1 MVNFFIHRP
10 IFAWVIA
17 ITIMLAGTLGLTSLP
32 VAQYPEIA
40 PTTVRISATYTGAT
54 AETVQ
59 NSVTSTLEDALT
71 GLDGLLYMVS
81 KSSEGKVSITLTYDE
96 SIDPIDAQND
106 VQNKISQVESQL
118 PDSVV
123 QQGVSVSRSSSSILL
138 VAALVSEDN
147 RYTQIQLGDM
157 VANQIE
163 DPVQRVQGVGSINSF
178 GSGYAMRVWLDP
190 LKLRQYDL
198 TATDVTDAIT
208 AQNTNVSVGSLGSQ
222 PTTAGQTFTATI
234 TAQSQLTSVEDFENI
249 LLKTDADGGTVFLGD
264 VARVV
269 LGQEDYGTQSR
280 FNGQNASGF
289 GVNLSTGANAVDTAA
304 AVRAKIDEIA
314 KSLPAGVEV
323 KYAYDTSPFV
333 EASIGKVEHTLFEA
347 IGLVLIVILVFLQK
361 WRATLIPIIAVPVVL
376 LGAFG
381 ILSVFGY
388 SINTLTMFAMV
399 LAIGLLVDDAI
410 VVVENVERVMEEDD
424 LTPLQ
429 ATIRSMGQIVGALIG
444 IALVLSAVFLPMAF
458 FGGSTGVIYR
468 QFSVTIISAM
478 VLSAVVAII
487 ITPAL
492 CATMLKH
499 SDGKQPPAPARWF
512 NRNFDRLNDFYIGTV
527 TKLLKAPII
536 ALVILAAS
544 VGGVVVLYKNL
555 PSSFLPTE
563 DQGAVMVM
571 ITLQE
576 GATQAQTKDVM
587 TKVEDYLLNDEKDYV
602 TSTFGVLGFSFT
614 GTGQNNAL
622 LFAKLK
628 DFDDRTDAQAAASA
642 VVGRAMAKFGSSRKG
657 QIYFL
662 LPPAIQGL
670 GNSTGFSMYLVD
682 QGNQG
687 IEKLRAAANKLVA
700 TANQDKMLSAV
711 RVNNNEEEAA
721 LKINVDQQKA
731 ESFGLTISEVN
742 SMLSTIFASSNVND
756 YNQDGNLNPVIV
768 QGDAPYRMQPEDI
781 GKWYARNTD
790 GDMVPFSAFM
800 TTGWQ
805 SVSPSLSRIGGT
817 QAIEVQGSAGDGYS
831 SGDAM
836 NEMEKLVAD
845 MDGGYSASWTGMS
858 YQERQSGNQAPMLYA
873 ISVLVVFLF
882 LAALY
887 ESWSIPISV
896 MLVVPIGVLG
906 ALAAA
911 KLFGQSNDV
920 YFKVG
925 LLTTVGL
932 AAKNA
937 ILIVEF
943 AKDLEAEG
951 KKLYE
956 ATIEAA
962 RMRLRPILMTS
973 IAFMLGVL
981 PLARASGA
989 GAAAQNAIGIGV
1001 LGGMVAA
1008 TFIGI
1013 FLVPSFYVLIR
1024 KISDKSVRG
1033 EKL

>member
-512 NRNFDRLNDFYIGTV
+512 NRNFDRLNDFYISTV